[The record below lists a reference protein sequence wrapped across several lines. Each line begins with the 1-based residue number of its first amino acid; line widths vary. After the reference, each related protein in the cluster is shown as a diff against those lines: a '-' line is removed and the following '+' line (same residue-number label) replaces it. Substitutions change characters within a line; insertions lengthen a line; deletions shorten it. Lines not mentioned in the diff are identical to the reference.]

1 VRAVQEFCARLLQ
14 LPLSAVGTGR
24 NTLPKATL
32 LVSGRTRA
40 PYFDFSSGKIM
51 EVPSYYTFSSLSVKR
66 MFAAI
71 AAILAVMCMAI
82 FDLAGLLFHDSDP
95 SLPSF
100 GRLFLAAVFGMG
112 VAVAMRPSQERIAFL
127 EPYQRFMQT
136 ARFIALATLG
146 LLAGQFMITIPM
158 FSFLHVIIS
167 YFVTAITAILVM
179 REVLLLDVLIRIR
192 RTAHTEK
199 VRSVFVA
206 GIVIIVLSQWLFGV
220 VSDTTTIV
228 VAITTVALSLFFFFA
243 FSNSTWIIAL
253 SRSQKWKVFGM
264 CTLVSVLNLTLMVS
278 LFNDDEIRQSLWLF
292 MPGIEHWLLVALIFA
307 NIYFSRIALSLLL
320 TLPSATIIDRQ
331 VSEKNSLS
339 LMSRIMTSI
348 DNIDELLAQVVGV
361 VHTVTGAT
369 SVWIEIDSG
378 EKATSVFNITPAQRT
393 ALDRYGV
400 FAAVAAHA
408 RQPVYIE
415 SIAEHA
421 QLRQLYNDVSP
432 FLKSLIIVPIELDG
446 FRIGT
451 LFVAHSDAFALDHE
465 QLAVLSA
472 IAGNTSL
479 AIQNYRLFANLLHK
493 ERYEQELYLAREI
506 QQKLL
511 PRNYKIPEGFDVA
524 GYTSPA
530 LEVGGDYYD
539 FVTLANGHFCA
550 IIADVSGK
558 GMSAAMYTAELK
570 GIVLAV
576 ASESTSPADLLCR
589 INKAI
594 YGSIDRQL
602 FITMAAVEIG
612 VDTLR
617 FARAGHNPFL
627 MRADGKATFLQPR
640 GIGIGLASSVLFDKS
655 LEMGEVN
662 IAPGDVCV
670 LYTDGINEAMND
682 DREEYGTE
690 RLRFLI
696 ENTAKNNTAEFILGE
711 VIRDVAE
718 YAGSASQ
725 QDDMT
730 LLAICRN
737 REGSGV
743 STYYTQRHYEET
755 EIEIV

>member
-1 VRAVQEFCARLLQ
+1 
-14 LPLSAVGTGR
+14 
-24 NTLPKATL
+24 
-32 LVSGRTRA
+32 
-40 PYFDFSSGKIM
+40 M

-66 MFAAI
+66 MFAAVV
-71 AAILAVMCMAI
+71 AVLAVMCMAV

-100 GRLFLAAVFGMG
+100 GRLFLAAIFGMA
-112 VAVAMRPSQERIAFL
+112 VAVAMRPSQERIASL
-127 EPYQRFMQT
+127 EPYERFMQT
-136 ARFIALATLG
+136 SRFVALATVG
-146 LLAGQFMITIPM
+146 LLVGQILMAIPM

-167 YFVTAITAILVM
+167 YCVAAVTFILVM

-199 VRSVFVA
+199 VRSIFVA
-206 GIVIIVLSQWLFGV
+206 GLAIIVMSQWIFGV
-220 VSDTTTIV
+220 TSDVTTAV
-228 VAITTVALSLFFFFA
+228 VAIASVAMALFFFFA
-243 FSNSTWIIAL
+243 FSNSTWIISLNRA
-253 SRSQKWKVFGM
+253 QKWKVFGM
-264 CTLVSVLNLTLMVS
+264 CMLVSMLNLALMIS
-278 LFNDDEIRQSLWLF
+278 LFNDDDVRQSLWLF
-292 MPGIEHWLLVALIFA
+292 LPGMEHWLLVALIFA
-307 NIYFSRIALSLLL
+307 SVYFDRIAFSLLL

-369 SVWIEIDSG
+369 SVWIEMNSG
-378 EKATSVFNITPAQRT
+378 EKATSVFNITPAQRA
-393 ALDRYGV
+393 ALDRYG
-400 FAAVAAHA
+400 ALTAVTAQV
-408 RQPVYIE
+408 RRPVYIE
-415 SIAEHA
+415 SIAEHV
-421 QLRQLYNDVSP
+421 QLRQVYNEVSS
-432 FLKSLIIVPIELDG
+432 FLKSLIIVPIDLDG
-446 FRIGT
+446 SRIGT

-465 QLAVLSA
+465 QLVVLSA

-479 AIQNYRLFANLLHK
+479 AIQNYRLFANLIHK

-511 PRNYKIPEGFDVA
+511 PRNYKVPEGFDVA

-576 ASESTSPADLLCR
+576 ASESISPVDLLCR

-594 YGSIDRQL
+594 YGSLDRQL

-612 VDTLR
+612 GDTLR

-627 MRADGKATFLQPR
+627 IRKEGQATFLQPK
-640 GIGIGLASSVLFDKS
+640 GIGIGLTSSVIFDKT
-655 LEMGEVN
+655 LEMGEVT
-662 IAPGDVCV
+662 IAPGDVCM
-670 LYTDGINEAMND
+670 LYTDGINEAMNN
-682 DREEYGTE
+682 DREEYGTD
-690 RLRFLI
+690 RLQFLI
-696 ENTAKNNTAEFILGE
+696 EHTAKNNTAEFILGE
-711 VIRDVAE
+711 VIRDIAE

-737 REGSGV
+737 RENEGTFGH
-743 STYYTQRHYEET
+743 YAEKQYEET
-755 EIEIV
+755 DIEIV

>member
-1 VRAVQEFCARLLQ
+1 
-14 LPLSAVGTGR
+14 
-24 NTLPKATL
+24 
-32 LVSGRTRA
+32 
-40 PYFDFSSGKIM
+40 M
-51 EVPSYYTFSSLSVKR
+51 EVPSYYTFSSLPVKR

-71 AAILAVMCMAI
+71 IAVIAVMCMAI
-82 FDLAGLLFHDSDP
+82 FDIAGLFFHDSDP
-95 SLPSF
+95 SMPSF

-112 VAVAMRPSQERIAFL
+112 VAIAIWPSQERMASL
-127 EPYQRFMQT
+127 EPYERFMQT
-136 ARFIALATLG
+136 AKFIVFATLG
-146 LLAGQFMITIPM
+146 LLAGQFVLTLPM

-167 YFVTAITAILVM
+167 YIVVATTFILVM

-192 RTAHTEK
+192 RTSHTEK
-199 VRSVFVA
+199 VRSIFVA
-206 GIVIIVLSQWLFGV
+206 GLAVIVLVQWIFGV

-228 VAITTVALSLFFFFA
+228 VAFVTIAMAFFFFFA
-243 FSNSTWIIAL
+243 FSNSTWIISL
-253 SRSQKWKVFGM
+253 NRSQKWRVFGM
-264 CTLVSVLNLTLMVS
+264 CMLVSMLNLVLMIS
-278 LFNDDEIRQSLWLF
+278 LFNDDEVRQSLWLF
-292 MPGIEHWLLVALIFA
+292 MPGIEHWLLIALIFA
-307 NIYFSRIALSLLL
+307 DVYFSRIALSLLL

-361 VHTVTGAT
+361 VHTVTEAT
-369 SVWIEIDSG
+369 SVWIEIDAGESG
-378 EKATSVFNITPAQRT
+378 EKATSAFNITPVQRAT
-393 ALDRYGV
+393 LDRYGV
-400 FAAVAAHA
+400 FPAVAMYTK
-408 RQPVYIE
+408 QPVYIE
-415 SIAEHA
+415 SIAEHG
-421 QLRQLYNDVSP
+421 QLRQVSADVGS

-446 FRIGT
+446 SRIGT
-451 LFVAHSDAFALDHE
+451 LFVAHSDAFAFDHE
-465 QLAVLSA
+465 QLVVLSA

-539 FVTLANGHFCA
+539 FVTLANGRFCA

-576 ASESTSPADLLCR
+576 ASESVSPADLLCR

-594 YGSIDRQL
+594 YGSLDRQL

-612 VDTLR
+612 IETLR

-627 MRADGKATFLQPR
+627 IRRKGKAEFLQPK
-640 GIGIGLASSVLFDKS
+640 GIGIGLASSTLFDKT
-655 LEMGEVN
+655 LEMGEVH
-662 IAPGDVCV
+662 IAPGDVCM
-670 LYTDGINEAMND
+670 LYTDGINEAMNNE
-682 DREEYGTE
+682 REEYGTD
-690 RLRFLI
+690 RLQFLI
-696 ENTAKNNTAEFILGE
+696 ENTAKTNTAEFILGE
-711 VIRDVAE
+711 VIRDIAE

-737 REGSGV
+737 RESGV
-743 STYYTQRHYEET
+743 ASVSYIGKQYEERA
-755 EIEIV
+755 IEIV